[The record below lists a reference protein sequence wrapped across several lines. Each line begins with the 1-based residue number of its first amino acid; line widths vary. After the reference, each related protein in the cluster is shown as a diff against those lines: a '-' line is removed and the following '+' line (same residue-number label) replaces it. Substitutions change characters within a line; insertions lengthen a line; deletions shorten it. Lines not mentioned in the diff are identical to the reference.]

1 MRSALCSPDGSIRL
15 ACLRMLLQNFDSFE
29 YSLFMESVK
38 ELFAILIEV
47 EECPA
52 DFNNYRQR
60 AQLLRRLKFT
70 SFEKIFSDTT
80 NNIKELGNGTN
91 IAMLVLDWLL
101 AQFYER
107 FTLYWPL
114 LVEPIESYARG
125 IGFEGF
131 WNCFENAMDFCW
143 EMIFEMKKMRKEILF
158 VIMKA
163 INSFLQILKL
173 FDFNFYVYYLNFQLM
188 Q

>member
-1 MRSALCSPDGSIRL
+1 
-15 ACLRMLLQNFDSFE
+15 
-29 YSLFMESVK
+29 MESVK

-91 IAMLVLDWLL
+91 IAMVLLFYFFIKIENFLVGIRLAFSAVLRTFYPLL
-101 AQFYER
+101 A
-107 FTLYWPL
+107 FT
-114 LVEPIESYARG
+114 
-125 IGFEGF
+125 
-131 WNCFENAMDFCW
+131 C
-143 EMIFEMKKMRKEILF
+143 
-158 VIMKA
+158 
-163 INSFLQILKL
+163 
-173 FDFNFYVYYLNFQLM
+173 
-188 Q
+188 